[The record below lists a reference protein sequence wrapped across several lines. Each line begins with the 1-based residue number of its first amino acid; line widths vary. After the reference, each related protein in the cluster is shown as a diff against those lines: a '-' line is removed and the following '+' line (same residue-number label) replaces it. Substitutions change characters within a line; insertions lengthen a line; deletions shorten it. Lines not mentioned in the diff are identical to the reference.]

1 MECDGES
8 SCETSTCELM
18 PGRESYRDFIY
29 EETVKNC
36 QWYLSCMG
44 KYNMMG
50 FITLLLTFIFGMR
63 C

>member
-1 MECDGES
+1 MECEVES
-8 SCETSTCELM
+8 SCETSARRLM

-44 KYNMMG
+44 KYNMVG
-50 FITLLLTFIFGMR
+50 FIAFLLTFIFDMR